1 MIKYSFIVPVYNTEK
16 YLKRCL
22 DSLIRQTFLNF
33 EIIII
38 NDGSTDNSDKIMKNY
53 EEKYSNVKVISQKNQ
68 GLSIARNEGVK
79 KAKGKYIIFIDSD
92 DYVEKKLLEQVDKKI
107 GDNDILRFQIVTENE
122 DGTNKICFEEK
133 RFTSENGPDAFR
145 KITSYHFVE
154 TAWCYVFLKKYWNE
168 NNFEFLKGVYHED
181 YGLIPYVIYK
191 AKKVSSISFIG
202 YHYVQRNGSII
213 NNSDYKKTVKK
224 AFDMLLQYENI
235 KSLFNYNNKNYD
247 NYLLSYMA
255 NSVVV
260 KTKELDGLERK
271 RYIKK
276 LKGIKVFDDII
287 INTFSRK
294 LKKILM
300 KINLEL
306 YLRVVK

>member
-38 NDGSTDNSDKIMKNY
+38 NDGSTDNSDKIMKKY

-68 GLSIARNEGVK
+68 GLSMARNEGVK

-92 DYVEKKLLEQVDKKI
+92 DYVEKNLLEEVDKKI

-122 DGTNKICFEEK
+122 DNTNKIYFEEK
-133 RFTSENGPDAFR
+133 EFTNENGPDAFR

-154 TAWCYVFLKKYWNE
+154 TAWCYVFSRKFWNE
-168 NNFEFLKGVYHED
+168 NNFEFFKGVYHED
-181 YGLIPYVIYK
+181 FGLIPYVIYK

-213 NNSDYKKTVKK
+213 NNKDYEKTVKK

-235 KSLFNYNNKNYD
+235 KSLFKSNTKNHD

-255 NSVVV
+255 NCAIV
-260 KTKELDGLERK
+260 KSKELIGTERK
-271 RYIKK
+271 KYIKR
-276 LKGIKVFDDII
+276 LKEIKVVDDVI

-300 KINLEL
+300 KINLGF